1 MHLATIRCN
10 CAPAAALDV
19 DYYVADF
26 RLTPPPRIFNFFP
39 NFKCLWGPPRLVRS
53 SSPSGYI
60 HPWSPPVAYW
70 VGLFIFFQSVFWE
83 THYCTLYSWIGF
95 QDCKAPWETNGPY
108 CYLWSNKAKT
118 WDDAGQTC
126 RREGG
131 YLASVTSNAINDY
144 ILKEGAIKRISDSIW
159 IGDLFR

>member
-1 MHLATIRCN
+1 M
-10 CAPAAALDV
+10 
-19 DYYVADF
+19 YVQLN
-26 RLTPPPRIFNFFP
+26 RLS
-39 NFKCLWGPPRLVRS
+39 RLQGSLRD
-53 SSPSGYI
+53 
-60 HPWSPPVAYW
+60 H
-70 VGLFIFFQSVFWE
+70 
-83 THYCTLYSWIGF
+83 
-95 QDCKAPWETNGPY
+95 GPY